1 MGRDE
6 LGDYIV
12 RNGIDAT
19 ILDLDEPTPTVEA
32 AAEVVG
38 VSPAQIIKSILFLIK
53 GNDGQ
58 FQPLMVITNGTDR
71 IDYVALAKL
80 LATSRRSIRIASADQ
95 VEELTGFP
103 VGTVP
108 PFGHKG
114 NLPTIIDA
122 GVLQQEVIYGGGGAL
137 HALMRIAVTELRR
150 VLPGARIEEVTQST
164 TTS

>member
-12 RNGIDAT
+12 SNGIDAT

-32 AAEVVG
+32 AAEVLG

-53 GNDGQ
+53 GGDGE

-71 IDYVALAKL
+71 IDYTALAKL
-80 LATSRRSIRIASADQ
+80 LGTSRRSIRIASAEQ

-108 PFGHKG
+108 PFGHKSS
-114 NLPTIIDA
+114 LPTIIDSR
-122 GVLQQEVIYGGGGAL
+122 VVQQELIYGGGGAL
-137 HALMRIAVTELRR
+137 HALMRIAVSELQR
-150 VLPGARIEEVTQST
+150 VLPGARIEAVTQST